1 MKSTTRPYKT
11 IIPVKLPIEHL
22 EQWGEEYAKLAN
34 ENDAEL
40 FVIIRNVFGDRAR
53 FAKEVDELK
62 RKVDFFAARGVSV
75 GAWLCPTTGHE
86 GMGLVIG
93 EDGKRFT
100 RRQVADYA
108 TGEPRL
114 IEQAFCP
121 LDEGFIKDF
130 AWKMG
135 ELCKTGVTRSL
146 FEDDFRLSGPPITKI
161 ACCCKLHMAAFSRR
175 VGRDVSI
182 KELPDL
188 IYHNKD
194 LS

>member
-53 FAKEVDELK
+53 FTKELDDLK

-100 RRQVADYA
+100 RRQVADYS

-114 IEQAFCP
+114 IGQAFCP
-121 LDEGFIKDF
+121 LDEGF
-130 AWKMG
+130 
-135 ELCKTGVTRSL
+135 TVSQ
-146 FEDDFRLSGPPITKI
+146 P
-161 ACCCKLHMAAFSRR
+161 FS
-175 VGRDVSI
+175 SQ
-182 KELPDL
+182 K
-188 IYHNKD
+188 
-194 LS
+194 